1 VGRRRIPRAA
11 IADLAEMCKFL
22 GKLDNEPPAKPLK
35 RYLGLMEK
43 YDDYFFDVPWRMEY
57 DFEKATTFT
66 DTDQTFLFANEEELQ
81 DRLATVCL
89 KKNIYVKGF
98 MGIWGMYWTEQAYH
112 KQFVRPK
119 LKPVS
124 DAFLKYAEGSDDA
137 QEVLGKLKSEFHD
150 VDFIHDGLINYLE
163 TNYLDKQK
171 DKLLTK
177 ILEVIH
183 TLEGLRECNAYR
195 CRLQREKLKLEAPS
209 TGHTL

>member
-1 VGRRRIPRAA
+1 VGKRKIPRAA

-22 GKLDNEPPAKPLK
+22 GKLNKEPPSESLK
-35 RYLGLMEK
+35 LYLDLMK
-43 YDDYFFDVPWRMEY
+43 VYADYFFDEPWPMEY

-66 DTDQTFLFANEEELQ
+66 NAEQAFLFAEEEELQ
-81 DRLATVCL
+81 IRLATVCL

-124 DAFLKYAEGSDDA
+124 DAFLKYAEGSEDA
-137 QEVLGKLKSEFHD
+137 LDVLGKLKSEFQG
-150 VDFIHDGLINYLE
+150 VDFIHDGLVDYLE

-171 DKLLTK
+171 GNLITK

-183 TLEGLRECNAYR
+183 TLEGVPECNAYR
-195 CRLQREKLKLEAPS
+195 CKLQREKSPREQECS
-209 TGHTL
+209 

>member
-1 VGRRRIPRAA
+1 VGKRKIPRAA

-22 GKLDNEPPAKPLK
+22 GKLNKEPPSESLK
-35 RYLGLMEK
+35 LYLDLMEL
-43 YDDYFFDVPWRMEY
+43 YDAYFFDEPWPIEY

-66 DTDQTFLFANEEELQ
+66 DTDQSFLFAEKDELQ
-81 DRLATVCL
+81 IRLATVCL

-137 QEVLGKLKSEFHD
+137 QEVLDKLEKEFQD
-150 VDFIHDGLINYLE
+150 IRFIHDGLVDYLE

-171 DKLLTK
+171 NKLIAR
-177 ILEVIH
+177 ILETIH
-183 TLEGLRECNAYR
+183 LQKGLPECNEYR
-195 CRLQREKLKLEAPS
+195 CRLQRQMLKDLEASPP
-209 TGHTL
+209 T